1 MKSSSIA
8 KARGSITNNFH
19 VPLENL
25 RSDPRRTMPFVPGTE
40 RRARVGGVA
49 AVARSELADAVGAV
63 VGAHGLAQP
72 AMA

>member
-1 MKSSSIA
+1 
-8 KARGSITNNFH
+8 
-19 VPLENL
+19 
-25 RSDPRRTMPFVPGTE
+25 MPFVPGTE